1 MKASRFGSAFNK
13 GDPTQDGENKGLRH
27 RDGFGVEEIKQLGS
41 LVANDVWEE
50 FCIEDFVE
58 ELHGELP
65 VPAFNRTP
73 GRGL

>member
-1 MKASRFGSAFNK
+1 MEK
-13 GDPTQDGENKGLRH
+13 KGLRH
-27 RDGFGVEEIKQLGS
+27 RDGLGVEEKQKEQFGN

-73 GRGL
+73 GRRV